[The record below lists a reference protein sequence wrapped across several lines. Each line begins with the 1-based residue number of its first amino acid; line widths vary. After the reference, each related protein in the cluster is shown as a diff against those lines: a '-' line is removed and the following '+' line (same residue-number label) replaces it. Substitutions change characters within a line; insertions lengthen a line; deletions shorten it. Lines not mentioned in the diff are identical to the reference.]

1 MPETTLG
8 VDGMTCAACVAR
20 VERKLKSV
28 PGVEL
33 VEVSFATHTAWIVHE
48 GAPQDALEQA
58 VEKAGYGVRELT
70 PESDPSQVLLDRST
84 AKRADVI
91 LASVLTLPVFVISM
105 ASHMR
110 PEWVNWLLGVL
121 TTVVMAVP
129 GRGINVTAWR
139 NIRHKTTTM
148 DTLIALGTVAAWAMS
163 VYGLLAYR
171 DMHSQSMHV
180 YFESAAVIVTLVLL
194 GRAIEAGATSA
205 MSQAIAKLKKLTPE
219 LATRLLSDGTEEEVM
234 PSLLRPGDLIL
245 IRPGTR
251 VPADGQITEG
261 FSTLDESMMT
271 GEPFPV
277 ERGVGDSLTGGTLN
291 GNGAL
296 TVRVTAASRQSM
308 LAQIISMVER
318 AQGSKAPIQQ
328 LADRVAAIFVPIVLG
343 LAALTFVATGLLIQ
357 NWEQASIRAVAVLV
371 IACPC
376 ALGLATPTAIV
387 AGIGRAAE
395 LGLLIKSGDVLQ
407 RAAGIRDV
415 LFDKTGTLTE
425 GKPRL
430 ASLFAASAETTEDE
444 LLQLSA
450 ALERASEHPL
460 AKAILSEVAT
470 RGLSIPEAGEVS
482 AVRGVGLTGIVGGA
496 QIALTKPHA
505 AQEFGP
511 DLSGWLHAERSNGRT
526 VTLLLRN
533 HETLGGFAFEDTIR
547 ASAAPAIAALNDGG
561 ISSEMAT
568 GDHEL
573 AARAVARAVGIH
585 QVAFDQNPA
594 DKLELAQHRRVAMVG
609 DGINDAPVLAQ
620 AEVGIA
626 LRSGSD
632 IAREAADI
640 TLIHHDLMGVPRAL
654 ALSRETLRIIK
665 QNLGWAFG
673 YNVVMIPLAM
683 LGLLTPMLAAGAM
696 AISSICV
703 VLNSLRLRRWKAK
716 F

>member
-33 VEVSFATHTAWIVHE
+33 VEVSFATHTARIVHE
-48 GAPQDALEQA
+48 GAPQELLEQA
-58 VEKAGYGVRELT
+58 VEKAGYGIRELT

-91 LASVLTLPVFVISM
+91 LASVLALPIFVISM

-110 PEWVNWLLGVL
+110 PEWVNWALGVL
-121 TTVVMAVP
+121 TTIVMASP
-129 GRGINVTAWR
+129 GRGIYVTAWR

-148 DTLIALGTVAAWAMS
+148 DTLIALGTLAAWGMS

-180 YFESAAVIVTLVLL
+180 YFESSAVIVTLVLL

-219 LATRLLSDGTEEEVM
+219 LATRILPDGTHEHVA
-234 PSLLRPGDLIL
+234 PSLLRVGDAIL
-245 IRPGTR
+245 IRPGER
-251 VPADGQITEG
+251 VPADAEIREG
-261 FSTLDESMMT
+261 FSALDESMMT

-277 ERGVGDSLTGGTLN
+277 ERGIGDPITGGTLN
-291 GNGAL
+291 GDGAL
-296 TVRVTAASRQSM
+296 IARVTAASRQSM

-328 LADRVAAIFVPIVLG
+328 LADRVAAIFVPIVLA
-343 LAALTFVATGLLIQ
+343 LAAVAFLGTGIFVQ
-357 NWEQASIRAVAVLV
+357 DWEQASIRAVAVLV

-430 ASLFAASAETTEDE
+430 ASLHLAAEAENENE
-444 LLQLSA
+444 LICRA
-450 ALERASEHPL
+450 GALESASEHPL
-460 AKAILSEVAT
+460 AKAILAEVQS
-470 RGLSIPEAGEVS
+470 RDLILPEATEVS
-482 AVRGVGLTGIVGGA
+482 AVRGAGLTGKIDGRA
-496 QIALTKPHA
+496 FTLSKPSPSEELDPLT
-505 AQEFGP
+505 
-511 DLSGWLHAERSNGRT
+511 ERWIERERELGRT
-526 VTLLLRN
+526 VTLLFQNKEL
-533 HETLGGFAFEDTIR
+533 LGGFAFEDTIR
-547 ASAAPAIAALNDGG
+547 PSAPAAITALGALG

-568 GDHEL
+568 GDHER
-573 AARAVARAVGIH
+573 AARSVARAVGISE
-585 QVAFDQNPA
+585 VAFDQSPS
-594 DKLELAQHRRVAMVG
+594 DKLEHATHRRLAMVG

-654 ALSRETLRIIK
+654 ALSRETLRVIK

-683 LGLLTPMLAAGAM
+683 LGMLNPMLAAGAM
-696 AISSICV
+696 AISSISV